1 MINPTTITNYN
12 RNQRE
17 LEEFLMFSI
26 MVAGKSAKQTA
37 QKLNLFLSKR
47 ENNESPL
54 EYVDALLHEEL
65 DINLEEAMRNVRLGQ
80 YGRLGKAFAGIVK
93 FQGRLHEVSV
103 EDLESINGI
112 GPKTARFFVLHSRQN
127 VRHAVLDTHI
137 LKWLKLHGENA
148 PKTTP
153 TGKKY
158 AMLEEAFLTYAWKY
172 ELSPADLDL
181 HIWKQY
187 SQK

>member
-37 QKLNLFLSKR
+37 QKLNQFLNHR
-47 ENNESPL
+47 EDGESPL
-54 EYVDALLHEEL
+54 EFVDNLLHEGSL
-65 DINLEEAMRNVRLGQ
+65 DHMMKQCRLGQ

-148 PKTTP
+148 PKSTP

-158 AMLEEAFLTYAWKY
+158 AMLEQAFLTYAWKY
-172 ELSPADLDL
+172 EMNPADLDL

>member
-1 MINPTTITNYN
+1 MINPTTITNHD

-17 LEEFLMFSI
+17 LDEFLLFSI
-26 MVAGKSAKQTA
+26 MVAGKSASGTA
-37 QKLNLFLSKR
+37 KKLNQFLTHI
-47 ENNESPL
+47 ENGESPL
-54 EYVDALLHEEL
+54 EFVDNLLHEGSL
-65 DINLEEAMRNVRLGQ
+65 DHMMKQCRLGQ
-80 YGRLGKAFAGIVK
+80 YGRLGKAFAGILR
-93 FQGRLHEVSV
+93 FQGHLHEISV

-148 PKTTP
+148 PKSTP

-158 AMLEEAFLTYAWKY
+158 AMLEQAFLTYSWKY
-172 ELSPADLDL
+172 EMNPADLDL